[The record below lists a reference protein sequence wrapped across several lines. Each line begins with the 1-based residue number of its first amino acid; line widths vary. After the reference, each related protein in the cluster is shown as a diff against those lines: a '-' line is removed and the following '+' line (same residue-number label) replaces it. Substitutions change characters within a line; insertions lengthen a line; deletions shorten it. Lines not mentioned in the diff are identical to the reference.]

1 MKIEDVKNLLEEI
14 EPDKEGNGY
23 IDCGTGTNY
32 TDNHQYK
39 RIIAAVKQNIALQQ
53 ENAELTKKLEEVER
67 QGMESL
73 IKLEAVSKT
82 QKEQA
87 DITNRLI
94 DGVRQ
99 LITDNHVKDD
109 KLITIGDYIFDGKAI
124 RIGDYIFYSNG
135 GFHYDPVIEV
145 EPIEVK
151 IKITENSDKSKV
163 CPICNKKIGKYPAI
177 SRKDNKTEICSNCGT
192 LEAIAAFEES
202 VKDEKTNEKDI

>member
-1 MKIEDVKNLLEEI
+1 MKIEDIKDLLEEI
-14 EPDKEGNGY
+14 ASDKNGDGY
-23 IDCGTGTNY
+23 IDCGTASDY
-32 TDNHQYK
+32 TDNHQYE

-87 DITNRLI
+87 DIANRLI
-94 DGVRQ
+94 DGVSQ

-109 KLITIGDYIFDGKAI
+109 KVITIGDYIFDGKAI

-135 GFHYDPVIEV
+135 GFHYDPIKEV
-145 EPIEVK
+145 EPIELK
-151 IKITENSDKSKV
+151 IKITENSDKNKI
-163 CPICNKKIGKYPAI
+163 CPICKGDIGEYPAI
-177 SRKDNKTEICSNCGT
+177 SRRDNKTEICSHCGMMEA
-192 LEAIAAFEES
+192 LEEFHKAN
-202 VKDEKTNEKDI
+202 KDDENETDI